1 MRTDTH
7 DMTLPE
13 TRPWAYAPVNPTERT
28 SDNHENQ
35 FY

>member
-7 DMTLPE
+7 DMTLHD
-13 TRPWAYAPVNPTERT
+13 TRPWAYTPVNLTERT
-28 SDNHENQ
+28 SDYYENQ